1 MSDALRAEWTK
12 LRTVASTG
20 WLLVGTVALTIGA
33 SAAVAAATHVSGETG
48 QDPTKLALIGI
59 YLGQSVVVVLAVLT
73 IAEEYGTGMM
83 RVTLVA
89 LPRRLVLL
97 GAKVTNV
104 AGLTFVASILAMVGC
119 LVVGRFML
127 PADGLNPAHG
137 YAFVSIAHAATLR
150 AATGSVLYLVL
161 IALISV
167 GVATAIRDTAVSI
180 GVVLGLLYL
189 PPILAQ
195 VVAEPLRRHLLQIA
209 PMSAGLAIRA
219 TTSLRDQPI
228 GPWVG
233 LGVLATW
240 ATMSLLVGGLLL
252 RRRDA

>member
-12 LRTVASTG
+12 LRTLASTG

-33 SAAVAAATHVSGETG
+33 SAAVAAVTHISGENG

-59 YLGQSVVVVLAVLT
+59 YLGQSVVAVLAVLA

-83 RVTLVA
+83 RVTLSA

-97 GAKVTNV
+97 GAKVINV
-104 AGLTFVASILAMVGC
+104 AGLTFVAGFLALAGC

-137 YAFVSIAHAATLR
+137 YAFVSITHAATLR
-150 AATGSVLYLVL
+150 AATGSVLYFVF
-161 IALISV
+161 IALFSV
-167 GVATAIRDTAVSI
+167 GVATAIRDTGASI

-209 PMSAGLAIRA
+209 PMSAGLAIQA
-219 TTSLRDQPI
+219 TTSLRDQTI
-228 GPWVG
+228 GPWAG
-233 LGVLATW
+233 LGVLAAW
-240 ATMSLLVGGLLL
+240 ATVSLLVGGLLL